1 MALGDEHRGLL
12 AGDVASPAHADFEV
26 GSALLRMSRKGL
38 LAPNVS
44 PWDLIRAHQAMPFD
58 RVHQPGDLIEAQAFI
73 DNARYADAIYLA
85 MAKRLDCPV
94 MSGDGTMVEAARIN
108 GVECID
114 TRQLR
119 PDLHNGNTTLDA
131 GTSEAVQ

>member
-1 MALGDEHRGLL
+1 MTLGDDHRGLL
-12 AGDVASPAHADFEV
+12 AGDVVSPAHADFEV

-58 RVHQPGDLIEAQAFI
+58 RIHQPDDLIEARAFI

-85 MAKRLDCPV
+85 MAKRLDCPIL
-94 MSGDGTMVEAARIN
+94 SGDGNMVEAARIS

-114 TRQLR
+114 TRV
-119 PDLHNGNTTLDA
+119 DVN
-131 GTSEAVQ
+131 

>member
-1 MALGDEHRGLL
+1 VIVVDAHAWVERLTMTLSDNHRGLL
-12 AGDVASPAHADFEV
+12 TGDAVSPAHTDFEV
-26 GSALLRMSRKGL
+26 GSAVLRIARKGL

-58 RVHQPGDLIEAQAFI
+58 RVHQPDDLVEAQAFM
-73 DNARYADAIYLA
+73 DNARYAEAIYLA

-94 MSGDGTMVEAARIN
+94 MSGDGNMVEAARIA

-114 TRQLR
+114 TRIEV
-119 PDLHNGNTTLDA
+119 G
-131 GTSEAVQ
+131 